1 MNPFWPHLAS
11 RLRHYSAALGW
22 QALMLFVAFV
32 GYCIASAI
40 LGRMATF
47 AWFAGVY
54 VATGLAIQLAKEVSL
69 CRRALS
75 GRE

>member
-1 MNPFWPHLAS
+1 MNPFWRHLAS
-11 RLRHYSAALGW
+11 RLYHYSVALGW
-22 QALMLFVAFV
+22 QALMLFVAFI
-32 GYCIASAI
+32 GYCVTSAI

-54 VATGLAIQLAKEVSL
+54 FATGLAIQLAKEVSL
-69 CRRALS
+69 CRRTLS